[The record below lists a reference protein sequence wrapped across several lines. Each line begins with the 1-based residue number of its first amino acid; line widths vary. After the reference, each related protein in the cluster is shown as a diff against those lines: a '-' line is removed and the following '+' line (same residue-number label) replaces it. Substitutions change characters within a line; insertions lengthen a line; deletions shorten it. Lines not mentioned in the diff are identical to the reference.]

1 MNKAHEA
8 CGGPEW
14 RGMMRSIVPSAIGD
28 VDLGDDVL
36 EVGPGYGAATDVM
49 SETVARLT
57 AVEIDAALVEF
68 LTERYTTQP
77 HVTVMQG
84 DATALEFRDARF
96 TGAIC
101 FTMLHHVPSADSQ
114 DRLFAEVRRVLKP
127 GAALIASDN
136 LASAELEAN
145 HDDDTYNPI
154 APDTLTGRLEAVG
167 FRDVVVTTNP
177 FAWQAVAYA

>member
-1 MNKAHEA
+1 
-8 CGGPEW
+8 
-14 RGMMRSIVPSAIGD
+14 
-28 VDLGDDVL
+28 
-36 EVGPGYGAATDVM
+36 
-49 SETVARLT
+49 
-57 AVEIDAALVEF
+57 
-68 LTERYTTQP
+68 
-77 HVTVMQG
+77 MQG
-84 DATALEFRDARF
+84 DATALEFGDARF